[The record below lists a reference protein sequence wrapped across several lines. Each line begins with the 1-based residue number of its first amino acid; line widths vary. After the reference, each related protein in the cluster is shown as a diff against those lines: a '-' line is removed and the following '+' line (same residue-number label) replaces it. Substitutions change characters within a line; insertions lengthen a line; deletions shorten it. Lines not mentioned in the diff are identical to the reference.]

1 MDQLQLFSEHECHIW
16 IDGFII
22 GALNTLADAGSY
34 IYCYSYS
41 YRCSYSYICQWFY
54 FMQILLHA
62 DNL

>member
-34 IYCYSYS
+34 IYCYS
-41 YRCSYSYICQWFY
+41 
-54 FMQILLHA
+54 
-62 DNL
+62 